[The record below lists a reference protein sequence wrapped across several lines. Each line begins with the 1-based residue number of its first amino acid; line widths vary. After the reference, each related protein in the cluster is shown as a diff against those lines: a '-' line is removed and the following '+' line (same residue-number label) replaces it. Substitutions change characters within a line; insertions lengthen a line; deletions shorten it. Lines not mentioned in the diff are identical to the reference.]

1 MIRPGIP
8 NRINVLCH
16 PTSAIKKAPTSGVS
30 TVPTFPPEKWSERAV
45 ALLFDGYQSEIR
57 EAAIGCWGLAA
68 TPLATLPAVKI
79 PSPFDIPESINDS
92 PRKMLPPPTSAF
104 LLTQRDSQPRIPC
117 KSPDTSVAAPTIAP
131 SSGYP
136 KPSEIIAYGIQAG
149 ILRIEHVFRR

>member
-16 PTSAIKKAPTSGVS
+16 PTSAIKKAPTSGVSTFPTSAIKKAPTSGVS

-104 LLTQRDSQPRIPC
+104 LLTQRDSQP
-117 KSPDTSVAAPTIAP
+117 
-131 SSGYP
+131 
-136 KPSEIIAYGIQAG
+136 
-149 ILRIEHVFRR
+149 